1 MIYRI
6 YIFFCCTEICLRNSV
21 KALDYTEHVVR
32 TAAEKYEG
40 ELRIR
45 QLVNEKLE
53 KLRAK
58 AESEKRDQDFYL
70 DKVLTHVQS
79 MELLNAGIKRQIQAH
94 VNEQAQLNTYITEAV

>member
-1 MIYRI
+1 MS
-6 YIFFCCTEICLRNSV
+6 LRESV

-32 TAAEKYEG
+32 QAAEKYEG
-40 ELRIR
+40 ELKIR

-70 DKVLTHVQS
+70 DKLLTHVQS
-79 MELLNAGIKRQIQAH
+79 MELMNSGIKRQIQAH
-94 VNEQAQLNTYITEAV
+94 LDEQSQLNTYINEAV